1 MANFYY
7 RKYEPDT
14 MKKLLWAMSVLDG
27 DEINTRASYVRS
39 SVIEYAEYA
48 TALLEAEL
56 EEARNPKPS
65 FFQWLFG
72 K

>member
-1 MANFYY
+1 MFERNYY
-7 RKYEPDT
+7 SNTAVCPKQ
-14 MKKLLWAMSVLDG
+14 
-27 DEINTRASYVRS
+27 INTRASYVRS
-39 SVIEYAEYA
+39 SVIEYAEFV